1 MFEVI
6 KTYMLQFIDLL
17 PSIIGLYVLFDFMG
31 SLLPNNRW

>member
-6 KTYMLQFIDLL
+6 KTYMMQFIQLL
-17 PSIIGLYVLFDFMG
+17 PGIIGLYILFDFMG

>member
-6 KTYMLQFIDLL
+6 KTYMMQFIDLL
-17 PSIIGLYVLFDFMG
+17 PGIIGLYILFDFMG

>member
-6 KTYMLQFIDLL
+6 YAYMTHFIDLL
-17 PSIIGLYVLFDFMG
+17 PSIIGLYILFDFMG

>member
-17 PSIIGLYVLFDFMG
+17 PGIIGLYILFDFMG